1 MRGEFW
7 YGDMSQGAMILDCKV
22 RPRKMRIGRIFGA
35 QTTSRGQRSKSECAA
50 LTSSFDRNN
59 SDGKVSLK
67 QQKTP
72 ETTTDKQDASKCY
85 WFYV

>member
-7 YGDMSQGAMILDCKV
+7 YWDMSQSAMILD
-22 RPRKMRIGRIFGA
+22 RKIWLEREGGLSMRKPPPH
-35 QTTSRGQRSKSECAA
+35 GQRSTSEFTA

-72 ETTTDKQDASKCY
+72 ETTTDTQDASKCY